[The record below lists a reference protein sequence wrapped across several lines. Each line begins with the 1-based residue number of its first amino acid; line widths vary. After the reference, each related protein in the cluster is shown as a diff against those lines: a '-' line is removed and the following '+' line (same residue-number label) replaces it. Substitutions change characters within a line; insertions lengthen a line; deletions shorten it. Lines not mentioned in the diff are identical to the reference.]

1 MKLSRPQAK
10 RLITAGGLLFASIGL
25 MVAPGCSAGVV
36 TPASVFASRSF
47 VSEAITQPGGA
58 SNTLSITTDASYSAT
73 GVFSVTRAALKK
85 SRVAW
90 PLTIPLVGITLSGTF
105 DPDTGAVNLSG
116 VYADPSTHL
125 AYDIHVTGI
134 LPADNSLGTLHI
146 TANGV
151 AQPDITFRRSD
162 SPVVLPSPGTTP
174 TPIPTPTPSPVPTP
188 SPTPA
193 PTPAPSGTLTVT
205 NRTGDFPS
213 GPLALGKLYGQN
225 SSDNTYIN
233 FTMGTAASGDYPNR
247 QFTFDFIDSSTP
259 SQAFVVGETLT
270 LKSAYTSADKHYCRL
285 SISNGL
291 GVNQSLYYAPTGG
304 TVRIVALSTNSI
316 TVSLENVTVTA
327 SGAYPTSTPNT
338 GGATINGTLTYN
350 FRS

>member
-10 RLITAGGLLFASIGL
+10 RLITAGGLLIASIGL

-36 TPASVFASRSF
+36 TPASVFANRSF

-58 SNTLSITTDASYSAT
+58 SNTLSITTNASYSAT

-85 SRVAW
+85 SRVEW
-90 PLTIPLVGITLSGTF
+90 PLTIPLTGITLSGTF

-116 VYADPSTHL
+116 IYTDPSTLL

-134 LPADNSLGTLHI
+134 LPADNSQGTLHI

-151 AQPDITFRRSD
+151 AQPNLLFRRSD

-193 PTPAPSGTLTVT
+193 PTPAPSGTITVT

-213 GPLALGKLYGQN
+213 GPLTLGKLSGQKGG
-225 SSDNTYIN
+225 STYIN
-233 FTMGTAASGDYPNR
+233 FTMGTAAYGSYPNR
-247 QFTFDFIDSSTP
+247 QFAFNFIDSSSP
-259 SQAFVVGETLT
+259 SQAFVVGETLI
-270 LKSAYTSADKHYCRL
+270 LKSAYTSADKHYCQL

-291 GVNQSLYYAPTGG
+291 GLNQSLYYAPTGG

-338 GGATINGTLTYN
+338 GGATINGTLTYD
-350 FRS
+350 FSF

>member
-47 VSEAITQPGGA
+47 VSEAITQPGGS
-58 SNTLSITTDASYSAT
+58 SNMLSITTNASYNAT

-85 SRVAW
+85 SRVEW
-90 PLTIPLVGITLSGTF
+90 PLTIPLTGITLSGTF
-105 DPDTGAVNLSG
+105 DPDTGAVNLNG
-116 VYADPSTHL
+116 IYTDPVSLL
-125 AYDIHVTGI
+125 AYEIHVTGI

-151 AQPDITFRRSD
+151 AQPDLSFRRSD

-174 TPIPTPTPSPVPTP
+174 TPIPTPTPVPTP
-188 SPTPA
+188 IPTPA
-193 PTPAPSGTLTVT
+193 PTNGTLTVT

-213 GPLALGKLYGQN
+213 GPLTLGKLSGQKGG
-225 SSDNTYIN
+225 NTYIN
-233 FTMGTAASGDYPNR
+233 FTMGTAAYGSYPNR
-247 QFTFDFIDSSTP
+247 QFAFNFIDSSSP
-259 SQAFVVGETLT
+259 SQAFVVGETLA
-270 LKSAYTSADKHYCRL
+270 LKSAYTSADKHYCQL

-291 GVNQSLYYAPTGG
+291 GLDQSLYYAPTGG

-316 TVSLENVTVTA
+316 TVSLENVTITA

-338 GGATINGTLTYN
+338 GGATINGTLTYD
-350 FRS
+350 FSF